1 MSAKVLLCK
10 FTIND
15 NLFDFE
21 LFLNYLE
28 AIDRPSAQLVLIWV
42 FQCQLSIR
50 YVAHSGVETF
60 EVTTN
65 FWVRHWARTVQGN
78 LIICRLR
85 ELPILISI
93 FTRFS

>member
-15 NLFDFE
+15 NLLDFE
-21 LFLNYLE
+21 VFLTNISSFHLE

-42 FQCQLSIR
+42 FKCQLSIR
-50 YVAHSGVETF
+50 NVAHSGVETF

-85 ELPILISI
+85 
-93 FTRFS
+93 